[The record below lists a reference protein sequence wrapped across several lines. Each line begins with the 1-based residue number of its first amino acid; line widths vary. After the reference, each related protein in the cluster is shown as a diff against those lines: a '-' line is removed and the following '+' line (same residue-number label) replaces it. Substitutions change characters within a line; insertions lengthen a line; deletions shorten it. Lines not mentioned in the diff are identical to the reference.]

1 MYCGQFRC
9 VTCSLQVSRIFI
21 ANILRARA
29 AVANR
34 QRADLIDDT
43 YLLTSDADIWPI
55 YGDVY
60 RLPAGH
66 DVISLNSECCGAFSH
81 RNVAY
86 RMLPM
91 ANVGMRVRTWRR
103 LTRRYYTLC
112 TSQFTLRLL
121 VHSVACRNLHISV
134 GTCDDLLRRL
144 AHSESA
150 LSPSL
155 VQRHGTLYPLIY
167 GLFQTS
173 PILKTS

>member
-1 MYCGQFRC
+1 
-9 VTCSLQVSRIFI
+9 VSRIFI

-34 QRADLIDDT
+34 QRADVIDDT

-66 DVISLNSECCGAFSH
+66 DVLSLNSECCGAFSH

-86 RMLPM
+86 RTLPM

-112 TSQFTLRLL
+112 TSQFTLRCWLWSPCVIGQTIIFSSCFFLL
-121 VHSVACRNLHISV
+121 
-134 GTCDDLLRRL
+134 LLFFL
-144 AHSESA
+144 A
-150 LSPSL
+150 
-155 VQRHGTLYPLIY
+155 
-167 GLFQTS
+167 
-173 PILKTS
+173 